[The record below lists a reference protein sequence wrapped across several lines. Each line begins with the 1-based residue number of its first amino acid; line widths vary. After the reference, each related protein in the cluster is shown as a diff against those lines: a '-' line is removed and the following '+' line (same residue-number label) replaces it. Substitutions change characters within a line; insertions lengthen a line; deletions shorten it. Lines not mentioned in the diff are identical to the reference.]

1 MKKNLQTTFSTRQ
14 KMLEPDFEIYYYED
28 TSQDFHY
35 ANVNPHTHNYYE
47 FYIFLEGHISMDIEG
62 VSHPLVP
69 GDVLIIPP
77 NTKHY
82 AKLLDNS
89 IPYRRFVFWI
99 SQDYCNK
106 LFNISSDYVYLIQR
120 VHTTKQYLYHYD
132 IIGFNT
138 LQSKIFRLIEE
149 THANRFGKQT
159 KVQLCLKDLVFHF
172 NRSIYEMEQKNKKY
186 EENALYE
193 NILLYIEDHI
203 DEDLTL
209 DHLSEI
215 FFVSKYH
222 ISHVFKANLGIS
234 VHQFI
239 TKKRIYKTG

>member
-35 ANVNPHTHNYYE
+35 ANVNPHTHTYYE

-149 THANRFGKQT
+149 MHANRFGKQT
-159 KVQLCLKDLVFHF
+159 KVQLCLKDLVLHF
-172 NRSIYEMEQKNKKY
+172 NRSIFEMEQKNKKY
-186 EENALYE
+186 EENAQC
-193 NILLYIEDHI
+193 H
-203 DEDLTL
+203 
-209 DHLSEI
+209 
-215 FFVSKYH
+215 
-222 ISHVFKANLGIS
+222 
-234 VHQFI
+234 
-239 TKKRIYKTG
+239 

>member
-1 MKKNLQTTFSTRQ
+1 
-14 KMLEPDFEIYYYED
+14 
-28 TSQDFHY
+28 
-35 ANVNPHTHNYYE
+35 
-47 FYIFLEGHISMDIEG
+47 MDIEG

-149 THANRFGKQT
+149 MHANRFGKQT

-203 DEDLTL
+203 DEDLTICL
-209 DHLSEI
+209 KYSMSVNTI
-215 FFVSKYH
+215 FHMYLKQ
-222 ISHVFKANLGIS
+222 ILVFLYINSSQKNVFAYAKT
-234 VHQFI
+234 QYRFI
-239 TKKRIYKTG
+239 QI